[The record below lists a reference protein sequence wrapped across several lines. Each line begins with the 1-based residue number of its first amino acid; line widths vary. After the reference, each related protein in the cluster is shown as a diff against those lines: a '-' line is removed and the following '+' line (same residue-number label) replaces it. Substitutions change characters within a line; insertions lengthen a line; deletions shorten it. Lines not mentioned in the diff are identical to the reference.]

1 MPITADTR
9 RCQAAAGI
17 SISRLAVVDSVM
29 VAALHQ

>member
-17 SISRLAVVDSVM
+17 SISTLAVADNAT
-29 VAALHQ
+29 VAAFSQ